1 MKIQDFNQTRSDLN
15 RSGYSRGPVG
25 YRAKGRSDLEGNTH
39 NQTLEIIT
47 ATLAFLLP
55 AILLFLIAA
64 K

>member
-1 MKIQDFNQTRSDLN
+1 MKIQDFNHVIASDQ
-15 RSGYSRGPVG
+15 RKRGNPTQLTPSH
-25 YRAKGRSDLEGNTH
+25 KSLE
-39 NQTLEIIT
+39 LLT

>member
-1 MKIQDFNQTRSDLN
+1 MKIQDFNQTTT
-15 RSGYSRGPVG
+15 Y
-25 YRAKGRSDLEGNTH
+25 
-39 NQTLEIIT
+39 QTPQKALEIIT